1 MTGMKWKYVFTA
13 CTMIATAA
21 GILSCQSETENYSPE
36 VSRILG
42 ELDRT
47 LEEKNL
53 YEELKNDRIRKIKDG
68 HSGSEYEIYDRL
80 YDEYYQYNIDS
91 AIMYARKKQEI
102 AILAGNDSLLND
114 ARLDIADR
122 YVLSGMFEEAMSI
135 MKGISPGRLDEMLR
149 PRYYHIYNSLY
160 NGMCAASDDPVLRE
174 KYRKERDRYRQI
186 LYEKLGDDD
195 ISKLYVLSEIMIDA
209 GKPDKI
215 LDSLYDRYNS
225 LEISLHEK
233 AILSYIIGN
242 AWLECGNRDK
252 AICHYAESAIN
263 DLKTPVNEY
272 KSLHE
277 LAALLYEKGDVRR
290 AYRYITRSVNDAMTA
305 NARINIQSIN
315 KLLPIISDSYNIQMR
330 RNQKQLKEM
339 LGGISILAVL
349 LAAAIV
355 TLMKFM
361 KKVSVAE
368 RLTREKND
376 ELQKVNGRLHEYI
389 MMLQEANEIK
399 ESYLARYLDMCSD
412 YIEGLERYRSQ
423 LRKAAKNGGF
433 AEIMENLR
441 NGDFIEK
448 ELQEFY
454 AQFDT
459 TFLDLF
465 PDFISQMNTLL
476 QPDKRLEDTSREG
489 SLSTELRVMALIRL
503 GVKDSV
509 KIAHFLRRSASTIY
523 NYRVKLRNAALDR
536 AGFEKQIMRIGR
548 LAKDY

>member
-1 MTGMKWKYVFTA
+1 
-13 CTMIATAA
+13 
-21 GILSCQSETENYSPE
+21 
-36 VSRILG
+36 
-42 ELDRT
+42 
-47 LEEKNL
+47 
-53 YEELKNDRIRKIKDG
+53 
-68 HSGSEYEIYDRL
+68 
-80 YDEYYQYNIDS
+80 
-91 AIMYARKKQEI
+91 
-102 AILAGNDSLLND
+102 
-114 ARLDIADR
+114 
-122 YVLSGMFEEAMSI
+122 
-135 MKGISPGRLDEMLR
+135 
-149 PRYYHIYNSLY
+149 
-160 NGMCAASDDPVLRE
+160 
-174 KYRKERDRYRQI
+174 
-186 LYEKLGDDD
+186 
-195 ISKLYVLSEIMIDA
+195 
-209 GKPDKI
+209 
-215 LDSLYDRYNS
+215 
-225 LEISLHEK
+225 
-233 AILSYIIGN
+233 
-242 AWLECGNRDK
+242 
-252 AICHYAESAIN
+252 
-263 DLKTPVNEY
+263 
-272 KSLHE
+272 
-277 LAALLYEKGDVRR
+277 
-290 AYRYITRSVNDAMTA
+290 
-305 NARINIQSIN
+305 
-315 KLLPIISDSYNIQMR
+315 
-330 RNQKQLKEM
+330 
-339 LGGISILAVL
+339 
-349 LAAAIV
+349 
-355 TLMKFM
+355 M

-389 MMLQEANEIK
+389 IMLQEANEIK

-509 KIAHFLRRSASTIY
+509 KIAHFLRRSSSTIY

-536 AGFEKQIMRIGR
+536 EGFEKQIMRIGR

>member
-13 CTMIATAA
+13 CTMIAAAA

-47 LEEKNL
+47 LEEKHL
-53 YEELKNDRIRKIKDG
+53 YEKLKNDRIRKIKDG

-135 MKGISPGRLDEMLR
+135 MKGISPGRLDDMLR

-536 AGFEKQIMRIGR
+536 EGFEKQIMRIGR

>member
-13 CTMIATAA
+13 CIMIVTAA

-135 MKGISPGRLDEMLR
+135 MKGISPGQLDEMLR

-160 NGMCAASDDPVLRE
+160 NGMCAASDDPILRE
-174 KYRKERDRYRQI
+174 EYRKERDRYRQI
-186 LYEKLGDDD
+186 LYEKLGHDD

-315 KLLPIISDSYNIQMR
+315 KLLPIISDSYNIQMS

-355 TLMKFM
+355 ALMKFM

-509 KIAHFLRRSASTIY
+509 KIAHFLRRSSSTIY

-536 AGFEKQIMRIGR
+536 EGFEKQIMRIGR
-548 LAKDY
+548 LTKDY

>member
-389 MMLQEANEIK
+389 IMLQEANEIK

-536 AGFEKQIMRIGR
+536 EGFEKQIMRIGR

>member
-47 LEEKNL
+47 LEEKHL
-53 YEELKNDRIRKIKDG
+53 YEKLKNDRIRKIKDG

-536 AGFEKQIMRIGR
+536 EGFEKQIMRIGR

>member
-536 AGFEKQIMRIGR
+536 EGFEKQIMRIGR

>member
-339 LGGISILAVL
+339 LGGISILAVP
-349 LAAAIV
+349 LAPAAV
-355 TLMKFM
+355 TLMEIM

-368 RLTREKND
+368 RL
-376 ELQKVNGRLHEYI
+376 
-389 MMLQEANEIK
+389 
-399 ESYLARYLDMCSD
+399 
-412 YIEGLERYRSQ
+412 
-423 LRKAAKNGGF
+423 
-433 AEIMENLR
+433 
-441 NGDFIEK
+441 
-448 ELQEFY
+448 
-454 AQFDT
+454 
-459 TFLDLF
+459 
-465 PDFISQMNTLL
+465 
-476 QPDKRLEDTSREG
+476 SRE
-489 SLSTELRVMALIRL
+489 
-503 GVKDSV
+503 
-509 KIAHFLRRSASTIY
+509 
-523 NYRVKLRNAALDR
+523 
-536 AGFEKQIMRIGR
+536 
-548 LAKDY
+548 

>member
-355 TLMKFM
+355 ALMKFM

-536 AGFEKQIMRIGR
+536 EGFEKQIMRIGR